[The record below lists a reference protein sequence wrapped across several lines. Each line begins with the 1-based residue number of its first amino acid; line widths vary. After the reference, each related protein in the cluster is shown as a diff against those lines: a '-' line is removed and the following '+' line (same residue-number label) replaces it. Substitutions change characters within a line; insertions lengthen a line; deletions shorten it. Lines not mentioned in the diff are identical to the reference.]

1 MAAPWFAL
9 MRRRLRRAGIKY
21 NDFTYGLFDT
31 GAMVEATVLRHLESL
46 PAGVGEMYFHPA
58 TRRAP
63 ALDRTMPH
71 YRHEEELQALISP
84 KLRAALAARDIKPIA
99 FRDL

>member
-1 MAAPWFAL
+1 
-9 MRRRLRRAGIKY
+9 
-21 NDFTYGLFDT
+21 
-31 GAMVEATVLRHLESL
+31 
-46 PAGVGEMYFHPA
+46 
-58 TRRAP
+58 
-63 ALDRTMPH
+63 MPH